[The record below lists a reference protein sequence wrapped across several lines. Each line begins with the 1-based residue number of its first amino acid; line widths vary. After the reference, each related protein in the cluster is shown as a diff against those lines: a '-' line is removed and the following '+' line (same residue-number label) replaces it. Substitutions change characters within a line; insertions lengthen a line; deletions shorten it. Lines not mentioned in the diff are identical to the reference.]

1 MRLHKTQFQTR
12 IYPPTIPDSQQLH
25 CFGGAKGMH
34 NWASDA
40 VKFFNGALK

>member
-1 MRLHKTQFQTR
+1 MV
-12 IYPPTIPDSQQLH
+12 YPPTMPDSQQLH

-40 VKFFNGALK
+40 VTFFNGALR